1 MKITANARYGL
12 RILVDLAQRG
22 EKGAV
27 RTVGE
32 IAASQAISEK
42 FVSRLVAPLK
52 KAGLVV
58 ASRGAAGGLALARPA
73 RRITVLEVVEAI
85 QGPVALVHCLAKPKS
100 CPRIAHCGANRMWA
114 KANEALRKSLA
125 SMNVASVMG
134 QGLSGQG
141 AHGA

>member
-12 RILVDLAQRG
+12 RILADLAQHG

-42 FVSRLVAPLK
+42 FISRLVAPLK

-73 RRITVLEVVEAI
+73 RKITVLEVVEAI
-85 QGPVALVHCLAKPKS
+85 QGPVALVHCLAQPKS

-114 KANEALRKSLA
+114 KVNEALRKSLA
-125 SMNVASVMG
+125 SMNVATINNE
-134 QGLSGQG
+134 
-141 AHGA
+141 